1 MPLEAEKMVDLLLDV
16 QRSIGRLE
24 GKLDTHTITTAAHM
38 ATTADALQ
46 AISKKDDAQD
56 KAIRALEVNQGRW
69 AGGTAIIAMIGS
81 WISYHVWPWH

>member
-38 ATTADALQ
+38 AATADALQ
-46 AISKKDDAQD
+46 TISKKDDAQD
-56 KAIRALEVNQGRW
+56 KAIRALEVNQSRW

-81 WISYHVWPWH
+81 WLSYHVWPWH